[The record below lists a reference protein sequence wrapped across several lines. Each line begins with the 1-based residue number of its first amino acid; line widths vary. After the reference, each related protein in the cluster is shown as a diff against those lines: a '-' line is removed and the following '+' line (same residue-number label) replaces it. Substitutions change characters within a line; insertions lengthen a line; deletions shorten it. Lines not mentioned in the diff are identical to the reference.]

1 MKKMTSKSVKF
12 INVLFFLIS
21 SISFSQTVSSIV
33 VDNSSFDESGG
44 VAVIT
49 ATISAAASNDVKIPF
64 SLSGTAIEGS
74 DYNASFDSQGE
85 ESVIYDFNVSALDFD
100 YLGDGRLVILRDSRN
115 LDIYQLDGTIS
126 SIYLNESNGVSYDS
140 TSLTID
146 GTDIYLNNNNF
157 ITKLDTETYEL
168 SLISQASGN
177 FYFGQRIDF
186 YDGKLYFIK
195 INSSNDNR
203 FVNSLIPGQTVIL
216 LGQFSSAIRNVEV
229 SDTGVIYLWEQNN
242 SIRILNS
249 SGALEEFSNC
259 ENCYYQDVKFVNNN
273 LYALVYDYN
282 LSKNKVIRFNGN
294 SDQGAMGPSNYDDL
308 PYQLGVEILDVI
320 QFSFNP
326 QGSLVLFNYTN
337 ADSYRLNRYDLNTQ
351 IKITAGE
358 TTGILTITG
367 EDDSLFELD
376 ETIIVTPGSPSN
388 ATLSDASAITMTLTD
403 NDTAPV
409 VTFAFSSDSI
419 DENSSNT
426 VTLTATLSAVSGSD
440 VTIPFTLSGTAEQTT
455 EYTVSGSEILIST
468 GSTSASV
475 TISTEGLDDDAV
487 EVLETIIF
495 TFGNLVN
502 ATTDTIEVILNL
514 LSEDNPSI
522 TSITPGDTSIIEGES
537 IQITA
542 TVDEVSSRDVVIPFS
557 LSGTAIEGS
566 DYNISFDSQGEESL
580 VFNSS
585 NYINTIR
592 FDSTG
597 KLLYIQNN
605 QLTIFDVSTESST
618 SYTLSNN
625 YEYFDLLSDNII
637 YAKKSGQGTGIGKI
651 DISDLSNIIESQQVN
666 IENNHWIEGNYF
678 NISGNTIVYNVYNSS
693 GSGNSRQT
701 YKQVGDNTPE
711 LIYEGSDCCFYPLQ
725 LNGKIYQLSS
735 SYLYELVNGELTNYQ
750 NFDGFNIDYSKFI
763 IRNNEVYLKGN
774 YGNNQNQAA
783 IGKLTILTS
792 QTSFTPL
799 PATITNFNIENLDID
814 PTSGNLFT
822 TSYSSSNNNYTV
834 NMYQLLPEITITA
847 GEITGILTITG
858 EDDSLFELDETII
871 VTPGSPSNA
880 TLPDASAIAITLTD
894 NDTAP
899 VVIFAFSSESIDENS
914 SNTVT
919 LTATSSEVSGSD
931 ITIPFTLSGT
941 AEETTEYT
949 LSGIEILIPIGSTTS
964 SVTISTEGLDDE
976 AIEVLETIVFTFG
989 TLVNATTEATEVT
1002 LNLLSEDVTNANI
1015 VATNANM
1022 NEGESTSITLN
1033 LDTPTSK
1040 SVIVPLVFS
1049 GTADFNID
1057 YTVDFDSEGEET
1069 FLMNL
1074 QENSSDF
1081 STLEDGRY
1089 LLFNNSRLTIADPT
1103 NSSLEE
1109 YYLGDYFQYFNVSDN
1124 IVYLKSNDK
1133 IHKIGIDLLVPSS
1146 DPMTPNNITT
1156 TPILTDAQL
1165 DNNEY
1170 YAGDNISS
1178 EGDTF
1183 VYQIAGNNQG
1193 LYKVYK
1199 KDGDTAPELLYQG
1212 QQYAEKLLLF
1222 NSRVY
1227 AFNSNTVTEL
1237 YDQQYTNSI
1246 VYNNAYF
1253 YNFKT
1258 YNNQLYSLVDNNGE
1272 REIVKLSIESD
1283 IINSTSNGTMSL
1295 VSYQLSD
1302 SHQYIY
1308 NFSFDTLGNLLLLN
1322 KATNSENS
1330 QYYRID
1336 MYQLFPQIF
1345 IPAGGNTGT
1354 FTFNSVPDISFENDE
1369 TIVITPGA
1377 LENTTISSDDLTLT
1391 IIDDDNPPV
1400 ITFELS
1406 AESIIENSETSVT
1419 LTATSDI
1426 PSGKEITIPFSLSGS
1441 AVIDEYEIIDGVTQI
1456 VIPGNSTSKSIT
1468 ISTYGY
1474 NDEDVELSETI
1485 IFNFDLE
1492 NIINATSETASIT
1505 LNLLDDELTTIA
1517 SLESDILEVN
1527 EGNLVTLTATLTTES
1542 SADVYLP
1549 VVFGGTASYS
1559 VDYEADFESRG
1570 EETLIRELSNSY
1582 TDMSILSDG
1591 KIVLYRNNPSELVIY
1606 DSVENTFDTASLN
1619 TYIESLSTDGNTIFI
1634 SSNQAIYS
1642 VDITDISS
1650 GNVELTTVFTT
1661 ISNTYINYFSV
1672 TQGDIFY
1679 RIYDQNI
1686 GEEQIYLRGNGES
1699 TSEILYS
1706 GGNNGYIPI
1715 AFNNKFYLIYED
1727 TVFELNNGELINS
1740 QTYSISGING
1750 DVRVYRE
1757 GSTNKTPKVIND
1769 KLYVRRTDDGSNSL
1783 MLLDPSSGILT
1794 LENYNLGDDINYI
1807 QSNSI
1812 GYNGDLIFLNNYAS
1826 DGMSWGLF
1834 SYLQSAQIKINAG
1847 QLTGSFVINTI
1858 DDASFEP
1865 TETITFSAGIPVG
1878 AFIDDA
1884 ISSFEVEILDNDLE
1898 PTVTF
1903 ALSNE
1908 AIEENSSNTVQLT
1921 ATLDN
1926 ISGYDTTISF
1936 ADMSGTA
1943 SANEYELQDTFPLLI
1958 PAGIQSASI
1967 TISTE
1972 GKDDEEV
1979 EILETIV
1986 FTISGI
1992 ENGTT
1997 QATEIVLLL
2006 ASEDNPN
2013 LTSVVASPAQFAEH
2027 ESSTIT
2033 ATIDAASSRDI
2044 LIPLSI
2050 SGTATDGLD
2059 YTISFD
2065 SQGEESLIKEFT
2077 DGVNDFDYMDDGRL
2091 VTIRD
2096 YRNLDIH
2103 ELDGTITSIY
2113 LNSNGQ
2119 DYEGTDIV
2127 TNGTDIYIRNW
2138 YHIAKL
2144 DTETMEFSYVIQNS
2158 NSGNIQ
2164 FGDKIDFYDGKIYY
2178 VLTDQ
2183 NNNTNKVYSLEEG
2196 GSENLIGEANNGEAI
2211 RNVTVSD
2218 SGDVYLWEQNNGIQ
2232 ILNSSGELELFSYYD
2247 YGGYYQDV
2255 KFVNNNLYALVYDYN
2270 LSKNKVIRF
2279 NGIPYQGASGPKNY
2293 EDLPYQLGTQVMSI
2307 THFTFS
2313 TKGELVLFNQLSGS
2327 SYQLNSYKFIP
2338 EITIIA
2344 GETSGSLIV
2353 NGLEDDLNAPGE
2365 EEDETIVL
2373 GLLTPTNA
2381 EIPSDVTIEDIT
2393 LTILN
2398 NEITL
2403 VEDIDALANVPALSS
2418 SSVAWGDYD
2427 RDGDQDLAIM
2437 GVSSTLGIVT
2447 RLYEN
2452 DNGVFVNSNPGI
2464 FDLRYEGDLIWVDYN
2479 KDGFLDIIVSG
2490 LNVNDVPTT
2499 TIYENIDGQTFVQS
2513 TDLNLPNLFSTSIDS
2528 GDLDND
2534 GDIDFVINGLK
2545 IVNGSNVWKKYIY
2558 IREGNSF
2565 ILEEDYNNQFEEQ
2578 GVENGIVKI
2587 ADNNFDGDLDIII
2600 VGATNSKIKSNTF
2613 IRNEN
2618 QNNENYIQNL
2628 DNPSVALFGEFVYFM
2643 GKTDDESIRL
2653 YRKSL
2658 VSGQTEEM
2666 DVIPGLIKGA
2676 IAIADYNNDGFE
2688 DMVLTGE
2695 NESAESI
2702 TKIYDGNNSYFGFS
2716 ENTDITLIGLRNST
2730 AKWVDY
2736 DLDGDL
2742 DLFLSGTNDEGE
2754 FSKLYRTDLLN
2765 KNNTPSQVITSLSIK
2780 DLGNGKVKLQ
2790 WDIPEDDFSSS
2801 LGYVVRLGT
2810 SEGGSELS
2818 NTESNLETGQR
2829 LITKSPV
2836 IYTNSFETLL
2846 DPGVYSWSVQSV
2858 DDGLKGSE
2866 FSEEN
2871 TFVLIYE
2878 WKLLNQ
2884 GGIID
2889 RAINAVGKP
2898 IVKLT
2903 DIDLDNDMDLVY
2915 GSRGDEGDIQL
2926 FTLGA
2931 KNFKFFD
2938 YINNSRNISDIKFL
2952 DFNGDGTQD
2961 ILINSW
2967 GGNGNDHLKLYNSSS
2982 DGGYNEV
2989 FTAPGLYDAKI
3000 ELIDINNDGEKEIVH
3015 IGRTSE
3021 ASNSQLKVYV
3031 YQQEGNVLNG
3041 TPIDISGQFG
3051 ALKYAAYGFGN
3062 IDNDDDID
3070 FAITGFSNSG
3080 QKSNIYLNETVYTET
3095 IAPIYTQIATE
3106 FPTAVEST
3114 LDFFDYDGD
3123 GDLDMALTGQGI
3135 DGVMFKILQNNGL
3148 TGDALS
3154 FTEVQNT
3161 GLIPIR
3167 EAKVDFGD
3175 YNSDGY
3181 ADILYSGKV
3190 SGQGQVTKLV
3200 EFDPETQTY
3209 VESDF
3214 DLSDI
3219 VNASIAFGDVD
3230 GDNDLD
3236 FTIAGES
3243 TANNNN
3249 IIKTY
3254 LNVRNESAI
3263 VQNSTNT
3270 SGRRPIEFVVNEKP
3284 TQPAGLTTEVLS
3296 YDNELETYKVK
3307 FTWEASTDDYTSQN
3321 GLTYALKVGT
3331 SDGDDDIMKINSL
3344 TNGYRLSA
3352 GKGNVEHKKE
3362 WVLNLPNNDYFW
3374 SVQAI
3379 DAAFSGSELSE
3390 TKTINPAISLSVKQ
3404 YQLLDVSVYP
3414 NPVNNDFVNI
3424 VSPLSE
3430 TKQIHM
3436 YDIQGRTI
3444 ISKNMTG
3451 NRLNVSNVSN
3461 GVYLLKVIIG
3471 AKQKIVKLIIN

>member
-1 MKKMTSKSVKF
+1 MKNIFK
-12 INVLFFLIS
+12 LIS
-21 SISFSQTVSSIV
+21 NLFLFICVLSSQLVASQNLTLSFSETNISEDGSIILTASSNEV
-33 VDNSSFDESGG
+33 
-44 VAVIT
+44 
-49 ATISAAASNDVKIPF
+49 NDSEDIFLPI
-64 SLSGTAIEGS
+64 SLSGTATDGL
-74 DYNASFDSQGE
+74 DYNISFDSQGE
-85 ESVIYDFNVSALDFD
+85 ESLIREFSDGINDFD
-100 YLGDGRLVILRDSRN
+100 YMDDGRLVTLRDYRN
-115 LDIYQLDGTIS
+115 LDIYELDGTITS
-126 SIYLNESNGVSYDS
+126 LYLNEGGQDY
-140 TSLTID
+140 D
-146 GTDIYLNNNNF
+146 GTDIVTNGSDIYIRNWYH
-157 ITKLDTETYEL
+157 IVKLDTETMEL
-168 SLISQASGN
+168 SYVIQNSTSGN
-177 FYFGQRIDF
+177 LYIEDKIDF
-186 YDGKLYFIK
+186 YDGKIYYVITDNN
-195 INSSNDNR
+195 NSTRKVYSLEEGGSEVLIAQTND
-203 FVNSLIPGQTVIL
+203 G
-216 LGQFSSAIRNVEV
+216 AIRNITI
-229 SDTGVIYLWEQNN
+229 SDSGDIYLWEQNN
-242 SIRILNS
+242 AIQILNS
-249 SGALEEFSNC
+249 SGELELFSQYDNG
-259 ENCYYQDVKFVNNN
+259 YYQDVKFVNNN
-273 LYALVYDYN
+273 LYALVYDYSIN
-282 LSKNKVIRFNGN
+282 GSKVIRFK
-294 SDQGAMGPSNYDDL
+294 DFAMDSAAAYNYDDVS
-308 PYQLGVEILDVI
+308 YQLGSQVTSINHFT
-320 QFSFNP
+320 FSP
-326 QGSLVLFNYTN
+326 QGELVLYNQLSGSSYQLS
-337 ADSYRLNRYDLNTQ
+337 SYRTTPG
-351 IKITAGE
+351 ITITAGE
-358 TTGILTITG
+358 TSGTLTING

-376 ETIIVTPGSPSN
+376 ETIIVTPGTVTN
-388 ATLSDASAITMTLTD
+388 ATLSDDSAITMTLTD

-409 VTFAFSSDSI
+409 VTFAFSSESI

-426 VTLTATLSAVSGSD
+426 VTLTAASSEVSGSD
-440 VTIPFTLSGTAEQTT
+440 ITIPFTLSGTAQQTT

-502 ATTDTIEVILNL
+502 ATTDTTEVILNL

-522 TSITPGDTSIIEGES
+522 TSITPGATSIIEGES

-605 QLTIFDVSTESST
+605 QLTIFDVSTDSST

-792 QTSFTPL
+792 QISFTPL

-814 PTSGNLFT
+814 PTSGNLYT

-899 VVIFAFSSESIDENS
+899 VVTFAFSSDSIDENS

-919 LTATSSEVSGSD
+919 LTATLSAVSGSD
-931 ITIPFTLSGT
+931 VTIPFTLSGT
-941 AEETTEYT
+941 AEQTTEYT
-949 LSGIEILIPIGSTTS
+949 VSGSEILISTGSTTS
-964 SVTISTEGLDDE
+964 SVTISTEGLDDDE
-976 AIEVLETIVFTFG
+976 VEVLETIIFTFG
-989 TLVNATTEATEVT
+989 TLVNATTEATDAT

-1022 NEGESTSITLN
+1022 NEGESTSIALN

-1103 NSSLEE
+1103 NSSLEY
-1109 YYLGDYFQYFNVSDN
+1109 YYLSDYFQYFNVSDN

-1253 YNFKT
+1253 YDFKT

-1330 QYYRID
+1330 QYYRLD

-1354 FTFNSVPDISFENDE
+1354 FTFNSVNDISFENDE

-1441 AVIDEYEIIDGVTQI
+1441 AMLDEYEIIDGVTQI

-1485 IFNFDLE
+1485 IFNFDIE
-1492 NIINATSETASIT
+1492 NIINATSETASAT

-1559 VDYEADFESRG
+1559 LDYEADFESRG

-1619 TYIESLSTDGNTIFI
+1619 TYINSISIDGNTIYI
-1634 SSNQAIYS
+1634 SSNEAIYS

-1706 GGNNGYIPI
+1706 GGNSGYIPI
-1715 AFNNKFYLIYED
+1715 AFNNKFYLIYEN

-1757 GSTNKTPKVIND
+1757 GFSNKTPKVIND

-1783 MLLDPSSGILT
+1783 MLLDPSSGLLK

-1943 SANEYELQDTFPLLI
+1943 SADEYELQDTFPLLI

-2027 ESSTIT
+2027 ESSSIT

-2091 VTIRD
+2091 VTIKD

-2138 YHIAKL
+2138 FHIAKL
-2144 DTETMEFSYVIQNS
+2144 DTETMELSYVIQNS

-2178 VLTDQ
+2178 VLTDY
-2183 NNNTNKVYSLEEG
+2183 NNNTHKVYSLEEG

-2218 SGDVYLWEQNNGIQ
+2218 SGDVYLWEQNNSIQ
-2232 ILNSSGELELFSYYD
+2232 ILNSSGELEHFSYYD

-2255 KFVNNNLYALVYDYN
+2255 KFVNNNLFALVYDYN
-2270 LSKNKVIRF
+2270 LSKNKIIRF

-2293 EDLPYQLGTQVMSI
+2293 EDLPYQLGSQVMSI
-2307 THFTFS
+2307 NHFSFS
-2313 TKGELVLFNQLSGS
+2313 IQGELVLFNHLGS
-2327 SYQLNSYKFIP
+2327 SYQLNSYKTIP
-2338 EITIIA
+2338 EITILA

-2381 EIPSDVTIEDIT
+2381 EIPTDVTIEDIT

-2437 GVSSTLGIVT
+2437 GISSTLGIVT

-2558 IREGNSF
+2558 IREGDSF

-2618 QNNENYIQNL
+2618 QNNDNYIQNL

-2742 DLFLSGTNDEGE
+2742 DLFLSGTSDDGE

-2871 TFVLIYE
+2871 TFVLTYE

-2889 RAINAVGKP
+2889 RAIDAVGKP

-2915 GSRGDEGDIQL
+2915 GSREDGSDIQL
-2926 FTLGA
+2926 FILGA
-2931 KNFKFFD
+2931 KNFKFFG

-2952 DFNGDGTQD
+2952 DFNGDFTQD

-3135 DGVMFKILQNNGL
+3135 NGVMFKILQNNGL

-3263 VQNSTNT
+3263 VQNSTNR
-3270 SGRRPIEFVVNEKP
+3270 SGRGRIEFVVNEKP

-3331 SDGDDDIMKINSL
+3331 SDGDDDIMKVNSL

-3404 YQLLDVSVYP
+3404 YQLLDLSVYP

-3424 VSPLSE
+3424 VSPLSD

-3436 YDIQGRTI
+3436 YDLQGRTI